1 MNTWAI
7 ISIKGAVAK
16 SSFLR
21 FLISGGV
28 NTATTFAAYLILLR
42 ITGYKTAYTLAYVFG
57 IALAF
62 AINRFFVFQTHRG
75 WRSVVM
81 FPFVYLIQYAAS
93 IAVVWLW
100 VEKLGF
106 PKEAAPL
113 AAIALTIPL
122 TFLLLRLVFGKRSSD
137 ASAHQ
142 PDTRAANTKC

>member
-1 MNTWAI
+1 MNTRAV
-7 ISIKGAVAK
+7 ISIKEAVAK

-21 FLISGGV
+21 FLVSGGI
-28 NTATTFAAYLILLR
+28 NTATTFAAYLVLLR

-57 IALAF
+57 VALAF

-75 WRSVVM
+75 WRSVIM
-81 FPFVYLIQYAAS
+81 FPFVYLIQYVAS

-113 AAIALTIPL
+113 VAIVLTIPL
-122 TFLLLRLVFGKRSSD
+122 TFVLSRLVFGKRSSN
-137 ASAHQ
+137 APAHR
-142 PDTRAANTKC
+142 PSTRATNTKC